1 MHYKA
6 KFYLKFFLSL
16 TIFFTLITAC
26 GNSDS
31 TTPKYKIILEGTSKM
46 RFTGFYKTIS
56 PNGKI
61 MSQTVEGI
69 LPMEYSVEDCKSLVC
84 SFQKEAEMGELRM
97 KIQDEKGADLFD
109 KSTSMSY
116 GSVELTTEF

>member
-1 MHYKA
+1 
-6 KFYLKFFLSL
+6 
-16 TIFFTLITAC
+16 
-26 GNSDS
+26 
-31 TTPKYKIILEGTSKM
+31 
-46 RFTGFYKTIS
+46 
-56 PNGKI
+56 